1 MLEKVLV
8 GYRLERYL
16 ALIRACLI
24 NGAEDDPL
32 AFYLWIQKRLVFGIF
47 EKLGMV
53 ESDILKILHYN
64 RHAFETEIIQC
75 CAVGSLTISS
85 AAVLPWTA

>member
-32 AFYLWIQKRLVFGIF
+32 AFYLRIQKGLTFGIF
-47 EKLGMV
+47 EKTGMV
-53 ESDILKILHYN
+53 KSDILKILRYN
-64 RHAFETEIIQC
+64 RNAFEGEIIQ
-75 CAVGSLTISS
+75 
-85 AAVLPWTA
+85 